1 MNVVHFPHFVLP
13 CVYVPRALLLLGAWA
28 QVVGVQDIGS
38 FDFVSPPQTQA
49 LAAALA
55 RLSALGAV
63 DLRSSSSSSSAS
75 AAAPIMR
82 VGARQ
87 INRRKDG
94 NSAPGNSGDGDTGAA
109 ASSLATLTPHGRR
122 MALLPLSPVWAHT
135 LLLSPQFGCVA
146 EALTCAA
153 LLSVEP
159 VLLLPSTSPP
169 ISSSTAPN
177 NDSSG
182 SNSQEVAGSE
192 KDAARAAAA
201 AAHRTFTSPD
211 GDLPT
216 LLNVYNAFWA
226 VEAKVKHAAAGNA
239 PATKATVVFKGDGEE
254 DDDGEN
260 DEGKYDAK
268 AAFNENSK
276 TPQQNRGSSSQSQG
290 STSADVAARRRW
302 AIAHHVSW
310 RALLRAGQVCAV
322 SNRSIEFEATKLT

>member
-1 MNVVHFPHFVLP
+1 MNE
-13 CVYVPRALLLLGAWA
+13 

-63 DLRSSSSSSSAS
+63 EIRASTAASRIGQGTATGKDGHKSSEDSSS
-75 AAAPIMR
+75 
-82 VGARQ
+82 GA
-87 INRRKDG
+87 
-94 NSAPGNSGDGDTGAA
+94 
-109 ASSLATLTPHGRR
+109 SLATLTPHGRR

-159 VLLLPSTSPP
+159 VLLLPSSTSSP
-169 ISSSTAPN
+169 SSSSSSS
-177 NDSSG
+177 NDN
-182 SNSQEVAGSE
+182 NSQEAVGSE

-201 AAHRTFTSPD
+201 AAHRMFTSPD

-216 LLNVYNAFWA
+216 LLNVFNAFWA
-226 VEAKVKHAAAGNA
+226 VEAKGKHARAS
-239 PATKATVVFKGDGEE
+239 ATKATVVFKGDGDE
-254 DDDGEN
+254 DDEDEEEGN
-260 DEGKYDAK
+260 DDAK
-268 AAFNENSK
+268 ADPHA
-276 TPQQNRGSSSQSQG
+276 NRKGSQKNRNNQTSG
-290 STSADVAARRRW
+290 SNADVAARRRW

-310 RALLRAGQVCAV
+310 RALLRAGQVGV
-322 SNRSIEFEATKLT
+322 LISTDIWNLFSVD